1 VKSHRSFSPVILALL
16 LLCLSSFWP
25 SWAMP
30 GQNRFRQTVPLPTPS
45 DTPLPPTATAVP
57 PTPTSVPPTP
67 VPPTDTAAPPTATET
82 PTATAVPPTATTVP
96 PTPTSV
102 PPTDTAVPP
111 TPTEVPPTATPVP
124 ATVAAE
130 VPTLAPTPVAGGG
143 GLSTGM
149 VIGLGVVVVAG
160 LATLY
165 FLAIRK
171 KGVT

>member
-57 PTPTSVPPTP
+57 PTPTRVPPTP
-67 VPPTDTAAPPTATET
+67 
-82 PTATAVPPTATTVP
+82 
-96 PTPTSV
+96 V